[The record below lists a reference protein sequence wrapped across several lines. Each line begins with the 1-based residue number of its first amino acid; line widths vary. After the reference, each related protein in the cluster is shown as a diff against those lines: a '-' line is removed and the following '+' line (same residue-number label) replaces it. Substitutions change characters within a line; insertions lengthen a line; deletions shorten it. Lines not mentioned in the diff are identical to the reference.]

1 MLGSGSSKPTAFDRY
16 HPAVAFGYF
25 ACMLAFSMAAMQP
38 VYLALSL
45 AAALAYSVVLRGMRA
60 TLRTALWQMPLI
72 LVMAVA
78 NPLFSAMGSTELFR
92 IGLRAFYLES
102 LVFGACMGAMLA
114 GVLLWF
120 SNASRVLSSD
130 KVMALFGNAAPTIG
144 LMLSMAMRLVP
155 QFMRRG
161 ATVGD
166 VQRAC
171 TSAGATG
178 LREGARSRLRMTSV
192 LMGWGMEDSL
202 ETADA
207 MRARGWGACARR
219 TAYQRR
225 RFRVRDGAALGVLA
239 ALAVPNAV
247 LAYVAC
253 TQFHF
258 YPTLSTLA
266 VWWGYVPFAVLA
278 FAPLALVLGEPSRW
292 TPFGRMASRSRIPMR
307 RRAHSGRWIGGWR
320 KGRSRCFWA
329 LPAAAR
335 PRFCAASS
343 PRSLRRAPKRAAWR
357 CWAARRVP
365 STPPMAQPR
374 WATSRR
380 TRRTSWCATPCGMS

>member
-1 MLGSGSSKPTAFDRY
+1 MLGSGGAKPTAFDRY
-16 HPAVAFGYF
+16 HPAVAFSYF
-25 ACMLAFSMAAMQP
+25 ACVLAFGMAAMQP

-45 AAALAYSVVLRGMRA
+45 AAALSYSIVLRGVRA

-102 LVFGACMGAMLA
+102 MVFGACMGAMLA
-114 GVLLWF
+114 CVLLWF

-161 ATVGD
+161 AAVGN

-171 TSAGATG
+171 TSAGAAG
-178 LREGARSRLRMTSV
+178 LREGARSRLRLTSV

-202 ETADA
+202 DTADA

-219 TAYQRR
+219 TTYRR
-225 RFRVRDGAALGVLA
+225 CRFRARDGAALGVLA
-239 ALAVPNAV
+239 ALAALNAV
-247 LAYVAC
+247 LAYAAC
-253 TQFHF
+253 TQFRF
-258 YPTLSTLA
+258 YPALSVLA

-278 FAPLALVLGEPSRW
+278 FAPLALEARERARW
-292 TPFGRMASRSRIPMR
+292 TR
-307 RRAHSGRWIGGWR
+307 
-320 KGRSRCFWA
+320 
-329 LPAAAR
+329 
-335 PRFCAASS
+335 
-343 PRSLRRAPKRAAWR
+343 
-357 CWAARRVP
+357 
-365 STPPMAQPR
+365 
-374 WATSRR
+374 
-380 TRRTSWCATPCGMS
+380 